1 MPEEHRLVHISI
13 SEMTANAEA
22 NLIDRDREIALRDL
36 KLNNHFHPVDD
47 NDGPYDLSLSIEENR
62 LVFRIK
68 NIKGDDLPMLVLSL
82 KPYSRL
88 IKDYFMIVQSYDDAV
103 KNGNPSRIEA
113 IDMGRRGLHN
123 EGAEMLKDRLEE
135 KIKMDFDT
143 ARRLFTLIC
152 VLHAGKIHIMR

>member
-22 NLIDRDREIALRDL
+22 NLIGRDREIALRDL

-88 IKDYFMIVQSYDDAV
+88 IKDYFM
-103 KNGNPSRIEA
+103 
-113 IDMGRRGLHN
+113 
-123 EGAEMLKDRLEE
+123 E
-135 KIKMDFDT
+135 KIEF
-143 ARRLFTLIC
+143 LIKN
-152 VLHAGKIHIMR
+152 LLWGA